1 MSAAFTLAKPEH
13 LDRLIGLVAAFHAE
27 AGIEQT
33 DEARRTGI
41 APLLDGIPH
50 GVAYLIGPA
59 RAPIGYVI
67 ITFGWSVEFGG
78 LDAIVDE
85 IYVRPGVRGRGI
97 ASEALLALPNAL
109 SAGGV
114 KAVHLEV
121 DKDNQIAQKLYARA
135 GFKPRANY
143 MFMSRKL

>member
-1 MSAAFTLAKPEH
+1 VSAAFTLAKPEH
-13 LDRLIGLVAAFHAE
+13 LDRLIGLVTAFHAE
-27 AGIEQT
+27 AGIEQS
-33 DEARRTGI
+33 DEARRNGL

-67 ITFGWSVEFGG
+67 ISFGWSVEFGG
-78 LDAIVDE
+78 MDAIVDE

-109 SAGGV
+109 SSGGV

-121 DKDNQIAQKLYARA
+121 DKTNEIAKKLYARA
-135 GFKPRANY
+135 GFRPRENHI
-143 MFMSRKL
+143 FMTRKL